1 MKEADKIKGLTSREN
16 IKVDNEL
23 LKVKLG
29 TEFGMSEMRSELP
42 AELENDWLNY
52 IYNFENLSKDAKEI
66 SVYERLGK
74 PEYKKLTDLNN
85 DEVTSE
91 LLRFLNLMEEN
102 NLILNFLCDYD
113 DRLKYEFITEELFE
127 EIIEDIRIEG
137 LRTNFIYEEFHQ
149 NHEYD
154 IKEAANGFF
163 NFFLRREIN
172 EEHIGFIC
180 LNKEMRYKDKIISKD
195 DFIKILNCFREEIKP
210 AGAELIE
217 FYSTTFDLEKKFGS
231 VSGEI
236 SYSVLENG
244 LPSAH
249 ISDTFKIDFIYDDY
263 NYWIISGIS
272 FP

>member
-1 MKEADKIKGLTSREN
+1 MKKKDKVSGLTRSEN
-16 IKVDNEL
+16 LKAENEL
-23 LKVKLG
+23 LKMKL
-29 TEFGMSEMRSELP
+29 TSDYGMKDMNSKLPVEM
-42 AELENDWLNY
+42 ENEWLNY
-52 IYNFENLSKDAKEI
+52 IYDFERLHKEANEI
-66 SVYERLGK
+66 CVYERLGK
-74 PEYKKLTDLNN
+74 PEYKKLSDLNN

-91 LLRFLNLMEEN
+91 LMRFLNLMEEN

-113 DRLKYEFITEELFE
+113 DRLKYQFITEELFE

-137 LRTNFIYEEFHQ
+137 MRTNFIYEEFHQ

-154 IKEAANGFF
+154 MKEAVNGFF

-172 EEHIGFIC
+172 EEHIGFIY
-180 LNKEMRYKDKIISKD
+180 LNKVMRYKNKIISKD
-195 DFIKILNCFREEIKP
+195 DFIKILICFREEIKP
-210 AGAELIE
+210 AGVELLE
-217 FYSTTFDLEKKFGS
+217 FYNTTFDSEKKFGS

-249 ISDTFKIDFIYDDY
+249 VSDVFNIDLVLDEYC
-263 NYWIISGIS
+263 YWLLSGIS